1 MAEEDKNV
9 LQLKVGKF
17 SVRFSFEDLDL
28 KCPGCRKDI
37 VDAPIYCC
45 YNEHNLCLQCYNTLY
60 NNNAPCPQC
69 QCSLTCSLTSG
80 GTRKRNRFLESIVTK
95 LPKISCRFEG
105 AGCSHSMTD
114 KENLAIHETE
124 ECDYRPMQCPICAV
138 IVQGTS
144 GMNGHVGDE
153 HGQLKCCYGETV
165 QIAVKAGKD
174 MFESGASFLLVRQ
187 ANPGPSKALAELKM
201 FTVSRTLL
209 RCPQRSTYAPV
220 MLAWVSEGGL
230 RNVGPFDSDYEFKVD
245 LVGRDGIT
253 VVQSV
258 RAPCSACDVDRG
270 KACLTLTPRQMTE
283 ATTEAGYYR
292 LNVSIFKKS
301 PILND
306 QADDCSSSADDCSSS
321 ADDGSEDDNNDA

>member
-1 MAEEDKNV
+1 
-9 LQLKVGKF
+9 
-17 SVRFSFEDLDL
+17 
-28 KCPGCRKDI
+28 
-37 VDAPIYCC
+37 
-45 YNEHNLCLQCYNTLY
+45 
-60 NNNAPCPQC
+60 
-69 QCSLTCSLTSG
+69 
-80 GTRKRNRFLESIVTK
+80 
-95 LPKISCRFEG
+95 
-105 AGCSHSMTD
+105 MTD

-174 MFESGASFLLVRQ
+174 MFESGASFVLVRDE
-187 ANPGPSKALAELKM
+187 PGPSKALAELKM

-306 QADDCSSSADDCSSS
+306 QADDCSSSADD
-321 ADDGSEDDNNDA
+321 GSEDDNNDA